1 MSFFSST
8 KTAGNAFMILGI
20 LQIIGGIA
28 AVIAPFM
35 DQSVNQAFSTVL
47 GIGAII
53 CGAIMYVYG
62 YKVHNGSISAKID
75 ILAAFVRIAGIT
87 TIIAGVFTVIAN
99 VIIGADVATEAITA
113 IVTIVIGLIIIFI
126 STKIND
132 GKQTTGDKIIWVLLM
147 IIFIIDVILSVF
159 TIVAGLNPISLTV
172 IVTGICDLLVYIFM
186 VILLCDKDVKSEMG
200 LN

>member
-1 MSFFSST
+1 
-8 KTAGNAFMILGI
+8 MILGI